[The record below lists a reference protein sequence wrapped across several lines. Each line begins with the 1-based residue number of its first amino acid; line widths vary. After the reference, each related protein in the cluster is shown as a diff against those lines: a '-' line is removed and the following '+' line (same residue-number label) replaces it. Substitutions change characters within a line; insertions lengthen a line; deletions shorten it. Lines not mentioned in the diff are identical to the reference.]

1 MAARAAAILAGCGWG
16 RAAAMNASSVAAE
29 SACGCSPMVRKRG
42 AGREKMRRKAGCV
55 DTMKANRIE

>member
-29 SACGCSPMVRKRG
+29 SACGYSPMVRKRG

-55 DTMKANRIE
+55 